1 MADALMNWDK
11 LQNRWRKEYKGK
23 KLQVKASDLGGTN
36 FTDTLKTANQWF
48 LKMKGQIDSELVLR
62 TLGTLRPNEQEYSL
76 ELESIQSTLKVIPC
90 IISSNPD
97 LESVLVYLKGILQQ
111 RKTAIKKALEQP
123 ELPSLT
129 DSLRN
134 PLYIPSSEV
143 LCDALSEVVQTALQ
157 TFDDNRRADK
167 YNNELQEWDYEQ
179 ITKEI
184 LDSQKGGGQ
193 KQELNISEYDRGR
206 IVQLV
211 KEHNVIVPESKQ
223 LDFHID
229 RFIAA
234 QQRRHKEGKI
244 SAGRLG
250 KIINVTKRYREWT
263 SITRIDKI
271 GTKEHIEAYHRS
283 LSDEV
288 IEKKIKPGYAKD
300 LFTDFKTLI
309 NWLFMEQVLS
319 TYPDCLKLKGK
330 EYRFQ
335 VERQKPKTIDLER
348 VREILKA
355 ANPHLKLH
363 LLLTLNCGFYTS
375 DIGNLLKDE
384 YDAKTGKITR
394 KRSKTQKYDSVP
406 TVCYKLWPE
415 TKELLDREIDDR
427 KKYPQCPESANCLL
441 VNRNGNLLWKEYVN
455 DAEKPC
461 KSDSICNSF
470 KRLIGKLRKNDSG
483 FPAISY
489 KLFRK
494 TVATLIGNKPE
505 FRSLDWM
512 WLGHAPKTIA
522 GQHYV
527 ASADTVLDECIAW
540 IHDQI
545 FSSKSPFGAI
555 DNTLDS
561 V

>member
-111 RKTAIKKALEQP
+111 RKTAIKKALELP

-167 YNNELQEWDYEQ
+167 YNNELKELDYEQ
-179 ITKEI
+179 LTEEI
-184 LDSQKGGGQ
+184 FGLHSEMFEAK
-193 KQELNISEYDRGR
+193 KQEFGLIDDYDRGR

-223 LDFHID
+223 LDYHID

-244 SAGRLG
+244 SAGRFG
-250 KIINVTKRYREWT
+250 KIVTTTESYRKWKDTTNVKNV
-263 SITRIDKI
+263 DKI
-271 GTKEHIEAYHRS
+271 ATKEHIDAYNRS
-283 LSDEV
+283 LSDRMIAGE
-288 IEKKIKPGYAKD
+288 IKPEYANN
-300 LFTDFKTLI
+300 LFGAFTMLI
-309 NWLFMEQVLS
+309 DWLVNDEVLKASPVCLQQKCKNYTFPVTHQQPKIVSLELIHKIME
-319 TYPDCLKLKGK
+319 
-330 EYRFQ
+330 
-335 VERQKPKTIDLER
+335 
-348 VREILKA
+348 A
-355 ANPHLKLH
+355 ANPRLKLCI
-363 LLLTLNCGFYTS
+363 LLTLNCGFGAS
-375 DIGNLLKDE
+375 EIGQLRKEE
-384 YDAKTGKITR
+384 YDQIEGRITH
-394 KRSKTQKYDSVP
+394 KRCKTQKSNNVP
-406 TVCYKLWPE
+406 TVTYRLWDR
-415 TKELLDREIDDR
+415 TKELLDQTIAEMEKIPRSS
-427 KKYPQCPESANCLL
+427 ESANFLL
-441 VNRNGNLLWKEYVN
+441 VNAKGKPLWSEYVN
-455 DAEKPC
+455 EGKSK
-461 KSDSICNSF
+461 KSDNIGNDF
-470 KRLIGKLRKNDSG
+470 ERLMSKLEKDLD
-483 FPAISY
+483 ISEVTY
-489 KLFRK
+489 YQFRK
-494 TVATLIGNKPE
+494 TAASFIYNEPRYRGFNDL
-505 FRSLDWM
+505 
-512 WLGHAPKTIA
+512 WLAHAPRS
-522 GQHYV
+522 V
-527 ASADTVLDECIAW
+527 ADRHGVVA
-540 IHDQI
+540 Q
-545 FSSKSPFGAI
+545 
-555 DNTLDS
+555 
-561 V
+561 